1 MSIPDAY
8 LLPVLLASVLA
19 AAFAGVLGAGLWLSA
34 REQRQ
39 REEALLTSTNVTIA
53 WLVAVLGRLINL
65 KKDHIRPAQND
76 SDSDNLGS
84 ARQLAVWPVM
94 PASLALPAPDLFAHA
109 GRQLDVIQL
118 LKLLEFNLAE
128 LSYQITTRNEV
139 ITRCH
144 AVAGADSAL
153 PLPLLHLYLSTL
165 EECARLTDE
174 NLFFID
180 KAIHRLRQM
189 AVKSLP
195 KNLHARIADVGLSP
209 DAGNLMP
216 PADLIKAFA

>member
-1 MSIPDAY
+1 MDISFLNNGTIITFIG
-8 LLPVLLASVLA
+8 VFISA
-19 AAFAGVLGAGLWLSA
+19 AAGTLGACLWLSA
-34 REQRQ
+34 RDQRQ
-39 REEALLTSTNVTIA
+39 RDEALLTSANVTIA

-65 KKDHIRPAQND
+65 KKDHIQPAQAE
-76 SDSDNLGS
+76 SETATT
-84 ARQLAVWPVM
+84 ARQLSVWPVM

-128 LSYQITTRNEV
+128 LSHQITTRNDV
-139 ITRCH
+139 INRCF
-144 AVAGADSAL
+144 ATAGADSPL

-165 EECARLTDE
+165 EETARLTDE

-195 KNLHARIADVGLSP
+195 KTLHPRIADVGLRP
-209 DAGNLMP
+209 DAGDLMP
-216 PADLIKAFA
+216 PADLIKTFA